1 MIDLT
6 VIIPVYNAGL
16 LIGRCLDSIFTQHG
30 GYEVEVICID
40 DGSTDNSVEIIE
52 NRKEPNI
59 SLLRQP
65 NSGPAAARNKGIA
78 AAKGRYLA
86 LLDADDYWQ
95 PGFIAETVSF
105 LDAHLEC
112 IAVSVAQRHITLSG
126 DHLAPAYI
134 SESGHR
140 EEGFVLDDF
149 YTFWSKY
156 NHVCTGS
163 ITIRTKIAQQ
173 TGGQREE
180 LRICEDLEFWAYLAT
195 FGQLGFIPKVLFVS
209 DGNKIVS
216 HYGFKKYSLR
226 FKNIQTFNVWNKRL
240 NSNLSKENREKIA
253 ERLNNVVVGITRALI
268 SAGEL
273 KKARQNLA
281 YYQSTSS
288 TSHYIVRISNKGL
301 ICWYLYGTIYRIYR
315 YLRVNWPYYKH
326 ILTKWKE

>member
-16 LIGRCLDSIFTQHG
+16 LINRCLDSIFTQLG

-52 NRKEPNI
+52 HRKELNI
-59 SLLRQP
+59 TLLRQP

-105 LDAHLEC
+105 LDAHSEC

-209 DGNKIVS
+209 DGNRITEKIGWIEKNIKRWNSAPTVEAWEQRIRYRMCDS
-216 HYGFKKYSLR
+216 IPDSYQKARGRIARNLCYSIILSKRSRLALDQVRKYSCD
-226 FKNIQTFNVWNKRL
+226 FP
-240 NSNLSKENREKIA
+240 S
-253 ERLNNVVVGITRALI
+253 GIMT
-268 SAGEL
+268 
-273 KKARQNLA
+273 K
-281 YYQSTSS
+281 
-288 TSHYIVRISNKGL
+288 
-301 ICWYLYGTIYRIYR
+301 
-315 YLRVNWPYYKH
+315 YLRLASINKLLWSLMTWLLLYREYH
-326 ILTKWKE
+326 R